1 MNWKFWEKNK
11 SNTGVK
17 LTKPKD
23 LPQSV
28 GKHLVVDLKY
38 DPDWVWGL
46 KIVYIGKIE
55 KEENKNLFDFRIF
68 DPNHAMTKGIEVKNY
83 RALDEH
89 VDMILFDGW
98 YNKRTEDMKT
108 NDHYSSLKAKIPA

>member
-1 MNWKFWEKNK
+1 MNWKFWEKNR
-11 SNTGVK
+11 SDTGVK
-17 LTKPKD
+17 LTKPKE

-46 KIVYIGKIE
+46 KVVFME
-55 KEENKNLFDFRIF
+55 KEGKKNLFDFRVF
-68 DPNHAMTKGIEVKNY
+68 DPNHATIRGIGVKNY
-83 RALDEH
+83 RSLDENT
-89 VDMILFDGW
+89 DMIIFDGW
-98 YNKRTEDMKT
+98 YNKRTEEMKT

>member
-1 MNWKFWEKNK
+1 MNWKFWEKNR

-17 LTKPKD
+17 LTKPKE

-28 GKHLVVDLKY
+28 GKHLVVDLNY

-46 KIVYIGKIE
+46 KVVFIE
-55 KEENKNLFDFRIF
+55 KEGHKNLFDFRIF
-68 DPNHAMTKGIEVKNY
+68 DPNHATIQCIDVTNY
-83 RALDEH
+83 RSLDEH
-89 VDMILFDGW
+89 ANMIIFDGW
-98 YNKRTEDMKT
+98 YNKRTEEMKT